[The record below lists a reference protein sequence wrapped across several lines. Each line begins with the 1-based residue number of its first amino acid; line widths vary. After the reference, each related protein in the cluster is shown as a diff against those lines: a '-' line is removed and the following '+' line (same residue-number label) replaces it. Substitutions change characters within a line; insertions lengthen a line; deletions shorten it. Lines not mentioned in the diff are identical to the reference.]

1 MTTASLLLLAS
12 ASPRR
17 SALLTQIG
25 VPHEI
30 VPTTVD
36 ETVRPGEPPEALVL
50 RLARAKALAG
60 VTAGVMAEA
69 RAGAAGRPA
78 LGADTVVALGEHIF
92 GKPRDAADAAAILGA
107 LSGRAHRVCSGVA
120 LAHGGRVATRLSETV
135 VHFRALTRAEIDD
148 YWASGEPQD
157 KAGAYAVQGRAAV
170 FIARIEGS
178 YSGVMGL
185 PVFETAELL
194 AEAGLLPAAG
204 ARR

>member
-1 MTTASLLLLAS
+1 MTTSPLLLLAS

-25 VPHEI
+25 VAHEI

-36 ETVRPGEPPEALVL
+36 ESVRPGEPPEALVL
-50 RLARAKALAG
+50 RLARAKA
-60 VTAGVMAEA
+60 V
-69 RAGAAGRPA
+69 AGAVGGRPA
-78 LGADTVVALGEHIF
+78 LGADTVVALGEHLF

-148 YWASGEPQD
+148 YSASGEPQD

-204 ARR
+204 APR

>member
-1 MTTASLLLLAS
+1 MTTAPLLLLAS

-36 ETVRPGEPPEALVL
+36 ETVRPGEPPAALVL

-60 VTAGVMAEA
+60 VAGD
-69 RAGAAGRPA
+69 RPA
-78 LGADTVVALGEHIF
+78 LGADTVVALGDHLF

-107 LSGRAHRVCSGVA
+107 LSGRAHRVYSGVA
-120 LAHGGRVATRLSETV
+120 LAHGGRTATRLSETV
-135 VHFRALTRAEIDD
+135 VHFRALARAEIDD
-148 YWASGEPQD
+148 YWASGEPRD

-170 FIARIEGS
+170 FISRIEGS

>member
-1 MTTASLLLLAS
+1 MTTSPLLLLAS

-25 VPHEI
+25 VAHEI

-36 ETVRPGEPPEALVL
+36 ESVRPGEPPEALVL
-50 RLARAKALAG
+50 RLARAKA
-60 VTAGVMAEA
+60 V
-69 RAGAAGRPA
+69 AGAVGGRPA
-78 LGADTVVALGEHIF
+78 LGADTVVALGEHLF

-204 ARR
+204 APR